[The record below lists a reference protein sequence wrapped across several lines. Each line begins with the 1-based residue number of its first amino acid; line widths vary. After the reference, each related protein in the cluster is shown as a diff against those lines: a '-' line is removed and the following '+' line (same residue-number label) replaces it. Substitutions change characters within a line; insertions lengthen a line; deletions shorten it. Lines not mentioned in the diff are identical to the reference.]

1 MKVIISESQYNRLI
15 DNFIT
20 FLIEPHEVKTTKKYP
35 NSIFWVKDGE
45 VIAQIISSEDFWL
58 HYKIWDDISDQFGLE
73 YDETQSVIKTWLEQ
87 HYNLGGLTPMNR
99 FQGQSQQRWKNIII
113 WGDNL

>member
-1 MKVIISESQYNRLI
+1 MEYNKLI
-15 DNFIT
+15 DSFIT
-20 FLIEPHEVKTTKKYP
+20 YLIDPHDVKTPQAFP
-35 NSIFWVKDGE
+35 NSIYWVKDGK
-45 VIAQIISSEDFWL
+45 VISEIENHKYFWL
-58 HYKIWDDISDQFGLE
+58 HYKIWGDISDQFGLE

-87 HYNLGGLTPMNR
+87 HYGLGGLTPMNR